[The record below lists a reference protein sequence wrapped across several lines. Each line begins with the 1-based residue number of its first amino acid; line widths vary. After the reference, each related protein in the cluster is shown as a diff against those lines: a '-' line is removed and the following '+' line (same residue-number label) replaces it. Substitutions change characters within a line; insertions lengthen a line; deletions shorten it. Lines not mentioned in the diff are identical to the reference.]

1 MLWNSCIHNRPCHF
15 FAYHT
20 PNFAEKQWNDGRTDF
35 DAGYLRSGA
44 VGKWFALIGR
54 FLGQRDTSPRA
65 FGAATRSDARADDV
79 VRRID

>member
-1 MLWNSCIHNRPCHF
+1 MHNCPCHF

-20 PNFAEKQWNDGRTDF
+20 PNFAEKQWNYGRTDF

-54 FLGQRDTSPRA
+54 FLGQRDTSP
-65 FGAATRSDARADDV
+65 
-79 VRRID
+79 

>member
-1 MLWNSCIHNRPCHF
+1 MHNCPCHF